1 MRGAQIKKDDFELYK
16 FFFSKENLNP
26 SKVSKR
32 VQMILEYRYAD
43 KMTFKAISEKMGI
56 PIVDVRTNVRLFRR
70 KALIAKW
77 YTEKAR
83 VRMNETN
90 DDVS

>member
-1 MRGAQIKKDDFELYK
+1 MSGRIKKEDFELYK

-43 KMTFKAISEKMGI
+43 KMTYKAISEKMGV
-56 PIVDVRTNVRLFRR
+56 PMVDVRSEIRLFRR

-83 VRMNETN
+83 ENV
-90 DDVS
+90 

>member
-1 MRGAQIKKDDFELYK
+1 MSRGAQIKKDDFELYK

-43 KMTFKAISEKMGI
+43 KMIFKAISEKMGI
-56 PIVDVRTNVRLFRR
+56 PMVEIRTIVRLFRR
-70 KALIAKW
+70 KAMIAKW
-77 YTEKAR
+77 YTEK
-83 VRMNETN
+83 VRKMNETN